1 MDTRT
6 ETPTEIPLCIDLD
19 GTLIRSDILIESALK
34 LLREDPLVA
43 LSMPFW
49 LLTGKAHLKERI
61 AQRASLR
68 VDLLPFNQEVVQCAS
83 AAKEVGRQV
92 VLATACDSRYAGEI
106 ASHLGLFDAVHCSD
120 GKGNLSAEA
129 KADTLSQSYGEGGFD
144 YVANAR
150 CDLAVWRRARHA
162 MVVNPEPGVVSG
174 LEKLGVDHTLLEPRA
189 SLLGPLVE
197 AIRPHQW
204 LKNTL
209 VFLPLLTAHLYTDP
223 VAILACIT
231 AFVAFSL
238 VASAGYV
245 VNDLLD
251 LESDRQHPRKCL
263 RPFASGALPL
273 AVGLMLIPL
282 LILGGLGVAALL
294 SPLFVAIVA
303 IYLAVTLA
311 YSLHLKKRT
320 TVDVLVL
327 ATLYTLRV
335 VGGTAALGVAPSF
348 WLLAFSM
355 FLFLGL
361 AFVKRFT
368 ELKVMQQSGNERVAG
383 RGHVVEDLALIRS
396 FGISAGYGALLVLAL
411 YINSPEIR
419 VLYTHPELIWLLCP
433 VLLYWIIR
441 VWTFAHRGLMH
452 DDPMVFAVTDKI
464 SQLCFLVS
472 VIIVL
477 LAV

>member
-6 ETPTEIPLCIDLD
+6 EAPSGVPLCIDLD
-19 GTLIRSDILIESALK
+19 GTLIRSDLLIESALK
-34 LLREDPLVA
+34 LLREDPLAA
-43 LSMPFW
+43 LAMPFW

-61 AQRASLR
+61 AQRAHLR
-68 VDLLPFNQEVVQCAS
+68 VDLLPFNQEVVQFAS
-83 AAKEVGRQV
+83 EAKEAGRPV
-92 VLATACDSRYAGEI
+92 VLATACDSRYAREI
-106 ASHLGLFDAVHCSD
+106 ASHLGLFDAVHSSD

-129 KADTLSQSYGEGGFD
+129 KAETLTQSYGDGGFD

-150 CDLAVWRRARHA
+150 CDLAVWRRARRA
-162 MVVNPEPGVVSG
+162 VVVNPERGVMSG
-174 LEKLGVDHTLLEPRA
+174 LRKLGLDHTVLEPRA
-189 SLLGPLVE
+189 GLLGPLAK

-209 VFLPLLTAHLYTDP
+209 VFLPLLTAHLYTD
-223 VAILACIT
+223 VAAILSCVA

-273 AVGLMLIPL
+273 ALGLVLIPL
-282 LILGGLGVAALL
+282 LILGGAVFAALL
-294 SPLFVAIVA
+294 SPLFVAIVGF
-303 IYLAVTLA
+303 YLAVTLA

-327 ATLYTLRV
+327 ASLYTLRV

-355 FLFLGL
+355 FLFLSL

-368 ELKVMQQSGNERVAG
+368 ELKVMQQSGRETVAG
-383 RGHVVEDLALIRS
+383 RGHVVEDLALIRA

-419 VLYTHPELIWLLCP
+419 VLYARPELIWLLCP

-441 VWTFAHRGLMH
+441 VWTFAHRGWMH
-452 DDPMVFAVTDKI
+452 DDPMVFAVEDRV
-464 SQLCFLVS
+464 SQLSFLAA